1 MLSNDIRGF
10 FAQQNFLLLQTN
22 IAGVTVM
29 KNSNGSDEIY
39 TVLLDNDNK
48 QIWSTSLIL
57 AINSQLMGQVS
68 YPHKAAVL
76 FIVITDDSS
85 RDKYL
90 AQISGVNV
98 WLADSVERKLLI
110 YENQPDDFY
119 GFRYGL
125 ELTVKNARL
134 SNNPFDIKTAMKD
147 KKNFP
152 FVTIALIIVNV
163 IYFIVLAS
171 MGDPSDANYMWSM
184 GANYGYSVFKDFQFY
199 RLITC
204 MFMHFS
210 VVHLGGNMIYLAFAG
225 TQAER
230 GVGHLRFFLIYML
243 SGIAASLFS
252 SAYYLLSDINTV
264 SAGAS
269 GAIYGVIGII
279 LYLTAKNRGSIG
291 SKRMMTRI
299 AIVIIFLLYSN
310 IMYSGTQVD
319 AAAHIAGLIFG
330 ILLSLAF
337 CGSTKSVKKK

>member
-1 MLSNDIRGF
+1 
-10 FAQQNFLLLQTN
+10 
-22 IAGVTVM
+22 M
-29 KNSNGSDEIY
+29 KNSAGTDEVFV
-39 TVLLDNDNK
+39 VLMDNDNR
-48 QIWSTSLIL
+48 QIWNSNLI
-57 AINSQLMGQVS
+57 ATVNSNLLSSVS
-68 YPHKAAVL
+68 YPKEAKIL
-76 FIVITDDSS
+76 FIVITDNPS
-85 RDKYL
+85 RDKYM
-90 AQISGVNV
+90 AQLDHISV
-98 WLADSVERKLLI
+98 WLADSLNRKLLI

-125 ELTVKNARL
+125 ELTIKNSRL
-134 SNNPFDIKTAMKD
+134 SDNPFDIKAALKD

-152 FVTIALIIVNV
+152 YVTVALILANV

-171 MGDPSDANYMWSM
+171 LGDTSDAQYMWSM

-199 RLITC
+199 RLVTS
-204 MFMHFS
+204 MFMHFGL
-210 VVHLGGNMIYLAFAG
+210 VHLGGNMIYLAFAG

-252 SAYYLLSDINTV
+252 CAYYMLSDINTV

-279 LYLTAKNRGSIG
+279 LYLTAKNRGNIG

-299 AIVIIFLLYSN
+299 AIVVVFLLYSN

-330 ILLSLAF
+330 ILLSFAF
-337 CGSTKSVKKK
+337 CGSIKSRKR

>member
-10 FAQQNFLLLQTN
+10 FGQQNFLLIQTN
-22 IAGVTVM
+22 IPGITVM
-29 KNSNGSDEIY
+29 KNSAGADEVFV
-39 TVLLDNDNK
+39 VLMDNDNR
-48 QIWSTSLIL
+48 QIWNSSLIVTVNARL
-57 AINSQLMGQVS
+57 SATVS
-68 YPHKAAVL
+68 YPKQAKTL
-76 FIVITDDSS
+76 FIVITDDPE
-85 RDKYL
+85 RDKYM
-90 AQISGVNV
+90 AQLDHVNV
-98 WLADSVERKLLI
+98 WLADAATRRLLI

-125 ELTVKNARL
+125 ELTIKNARL
-134 SNNPFDIKTAMKD
+134 SDNPFDIKAALKD

-152 FVTIALIIVNV
+152 YVTVGLIIVNV

-171 MGDPSDANYMWSM
+171 LGNTSDAQYMWSM

-199 RLITC
+199 RLITS
-204 MFMHFS
+204 MFMHFG
-210 VVHLGGNMIYLAFAG
+210 VVHLGGNMIYLAVAG

-252 SAYYLLSDINTV
+252 CAYYMFAEINTV

-269 GAIYGVIGII
+269 GAIYGVIGIV
-279 LYLTAKNRGSIG
+279 LYLTAKNRGTIG

-299 AIVIIFLLYSN
+299 AIVVVFLLYSN

-319 AAAHIAGLIFG
+319 VAAHIAGLIFG
-330 ILLSLAF
+330 IILSFAF
-337 CGSTKSVKKK
+337 CGSTKPKRR